1 MYKNRCVNGKA
12 YNLTKKCL
20 AGTIAI
26 TLLLSATPIVTAQQ
40 NTVTTNVKQLV
51 KEDEQEINRT
61 EEGDITYVVSTEKD
75 SLKEK
80 YNDKVVDTNETQE
93 DYQDDSF
100 IIADVSRSDINAID
114 KTKDTIVEKDYLLE
128 GSGESNETWQKSLD
142 YVVDGAWDV
151 KAIHAENADL
161 PKKVTKKVKIA
172 VLDSGADKFS
182 AGQLAGSVNFVNP
195 DEDGFG
201 NDATGHGTAVQ
212 NVILSDGE
220 TTKSVLED
228 NKAVELYSVKVLD
241 ENNQA
246 PISRIIAAI
255 NWCIDN
261 GMNVVNMSFG
271 TLAKSQILQDAI
283 ERADKAGVLLIAAA
297 GNSGEADGSTVEYPA
312 AYPQVLGVGSVNQKM
327 EVSEFSSRG
336 KGVDLVAPGEN
347 VPVTVPWGFYGVQ
360 SGTSFAAPHVT
371 AVAGILWAQNRSKT
385 SAEIASLL
393 RASANAA
400 WDKQEAGNGIVDLDY
415 AEQVADTYQ
424 VSDENKVSQSN
435 EDQLTEYAVPTVVQ
449 DRWAKQDNQL
459 YYDKSGLHYS
469 HKGLL
474 QQATA
479 IDISADQM
487 QYLYA
492 AIQLPDDRK
501 NIVYKKT
508 QNGKVIEKKTFS
520 ECRALHAGRYSSP
533 ATDEKA
539 YSNYVATC
547 RCLYN
552 CAYLLEYEG
561 YSKDQLKTYINN
573 HYDSNLQDSQDIKDA
588 KKDLRI
594 AVNVAY
600 DNTFQLKDSTGTLT
614 LANKRKLLFLAF
626 ALHTATDAYSHQYV
640 IRPTEYA
647 SIRGNTRL
655 ERLNGVLFG
664 AFGDNTPAKIN
675 FHFSDTTKMKTK
687 FDSGKCVI
695 KMLDYF
701 ATETKCH
708 EYYDDNISYIYDRYN
723 LAAKNA
729 VTHLLSLY
737 TGTKI
742 NKFDPRIFVNSKFN
756 GSDLTGRIP
765 IFNLKANV
773 RAAGYTPSQWI
784 KSTVTKCGMDT
795 AWERLSHW

>member
-1 MYKNRCVNGKA
+1 MNTKRKMRNI
-12 YNLTKKCL
+12 TKKCL

-424 VSDENKVSQSN
+424 VSAENKVSQSN

-449 DRWAKQDNQL
+449 ARWAAHAVEGGMQ
-459 YYDKSGLHYS
+459 YS
-469 HKGLL
+469 HQGLL
-474 QQATA
+474 N
-479 IDISADQM
+479 IISPTCISKEELE
-487 QYLYA
+487 YLYEVVA
-492 AIQLPDDRK
+492 EADVSLAERR
-501 NIVYKKT
+501 V
-508 QNGKVIEKKTFS
+508 
-520 ECRALHAGRYSSP
+520 LHAGRYED
-533 ATDEKA
+533 T
-539 YSNYVATC
+539 YSNYVAAE

-552 CAYLLEYEG
+552 CVYLIEHQNYT
-561 YSKDQLKTYINN
+561 KDQLKEYIHN
-573 HYDSNLQDSQDIKDA
+573 HYNSSEQPGSAITEA
-588 KKDLRI
+588 RKDLRI
-594 AVNVAY
+594 IINNAY
-600 DNTFQLKDSTGTLT
+600 DNVYKSTSLSSKKIKE
-614 LANKRKLLFLAF
+614 LNFLGF
-626 ALHTATDAYSHQYV
+626 ALHLAGDTFSHQYV
-640 IRPTEYA
+640 IAKSEFSKIYNNKR
-647 SIRGNTRL
+647 I
-655 ERLNGVLFG
+655 ERLNGKLLEKPTQL
-664 AFGDNTPAKIN
+664 D
-675 FHFSDTTKMKTK
+675 FSANKAILKNK

-695 KMLDYF
+695 KYLDKYVRSDQ
-701 ATETKCH
+701 EKLCH
-708 EYYDDNISYIYDRYN
+708 KYYDDNISFIYDRYI
-723 LAAKNA
+723 LASKNA
-729 VTHLLSLY
+729 MTHLLSLY
-737 TGTKI
+737 AGQGTIK
-742 NKFDPRIFVNSKFN
+742 KFDPRIFINN
-756 GSDLTGRIP
+756 TYTGANNTGRIP
-765 IFNLKANV
+765 VLNLKNNV
-773 RAAGYTPSQWI
+773 KAAGYTPSQWI
-784 KSTVTKCGMDT
+784 KTTITGCDMDT

>member
-1 MYKNRCVNGKA
+1 MKLKSPHFDKLKS
-12 YNLTKKCL
+12 LTKKQKKLIL
-20 AGTIAI
+20 AGIA
-26 TLLLSATPIVTAQQ
+26 LLLLILAACYTVFIAPLLQKEQWIYKEETVERGTLKVGVTESGSLEYNTKSIDYDLNLDVSDDDEDDSEEDDDDTVQKYLKIEEIYAASGQRVTEGEELLKFTEDSVEAVRALLQNAVVEAQADYAAAESTYELSLLEAQTDYDTQKISASYAASIRNTSGTSVTNKVASLQVQ
-40 NTVTTNVKQLV
+40 LEQKQANTASL
-51 KEDEQEINRT
+51 QEKLT
-61 EEGDITYVVSTEKD
+61 QA
-75 SLKEK
+75 
-80 YNDKVVDTNETQE
+80 QE

-400 WDKQEAGNGIVDLDY
+400 WDEQEAGNGIVDLDY

-424 VSDENKVSQSN
+424 VSAENKVSQSN

-449 DRWAKQDNQL
+449 ARWAAHAVE
-459 YYDKSGLHYS
+459 G
-469 HKGLL
+469 G
-474 QQATA
+474 
-479 IDISADQM
+479 M
-487 QYLYA
+487 QYLSL
-492 AIQLPDDRK
+492 IH
-501 NIVYKKT
+501 I
-508 QNGKVIEKKTFS
+508 S
-520 ECRALHAGRYSSP
+520 E
-533 ATDEKA
+533 
-539 YSNYVATC
+539 
-547 RCLYN
+547 
-552 CAYLLEYEG
+552 
-561 YSKDQLKTYINN
+561 
-573 HYDSNLQDSQDIKDA
+573 
-588 KKDLRI
+588 
-594 AVNVAY
+594 
-600 DNTFQLKDSTGTLT
+600 
-614 LANKRKLLFLAF
+614 
-626 ALHTATDAYSHQYV
+626 
-640 IRPTEYA
+640 PT
-647 SIRGNTRL
+647 R
-655 ERLNGVLFG
+655 
-664 AFGDNTPAKIN
+664 
-675 FHFSDTTKMKTK
+675 H
-687 FDSGKCVI
+687 
-695 KMLDYF
+695 
-701 ATETKCH
+701 
-708 EYYDDNISYIYDRYN
+708 
-723 LAAKNA
+723 
-729 VTHLLSLY
+729 
-737 TGTKI
+737 
-742 NKFDPRIFVNSKFN
+742 
-756 GSDLTGRIP
+756 
-765 IFNLKANV
+765 
-773 RAAGYTPSQWI
+773 
-784 KSTVTKCGMDT
+784 
-795 AWERLSHW
+795 

>member
-400 WDKQEAGNGIVDLDY
+400 WDEQEAGNGIVDLDY

-424 VSDENKVSQSN
+424 VSAENKVSQSN

-449 DRWAKQDNQL
+449 ARWNASDNSDC
-459 YYDKSGLHYS
+459 YKNSKLHNS
-469 HKGLL
+469 HQGLL
-474 QQATA
+474 DVLQPTC
-479 IDISADQM
+479 ISKEKLT
-487 QYLYA
+487 YLYTVVA
-492 AIQLPDDRK
+492 KADSSDVVYNDSEMK
-501 NIVYKKT
+501 NVSLLT
-508 QNGKVIEKKTFS
+508 
-520 ECRALHAGRYSSP
+520 CRVLHAGRY
-533 ATDEKA
+533 DNK
-539 YSNYVATC
+539 YSNYVAAA

-552 CAYLLEYEG
+552 SVYLINHQD
-561 YSKDQLKTYINN
+561 YSKDQLKQYAHN
-573 HYDSNLQDSQDIKDA
+573 HYDSNEKTSDAIIKA
-588 KKDLRI
+588 RKHLRI
-594 AVNVAY
+594 IINEAY
-600 DNTFQLKDSTGTLT
+600 DNTYRTTNLDKKTIKEL
-614 LANKRKLLFLAF
+614 NFLGF
-626 ALHTATDAYSHQYV
+626 ALHIVADAFAHQYV
-640 IRPTEYA
+640 IAPSEFNGIYN
-647 SIRGNTRL
+647 NTRL
-655 ERLNGVLFG
+655 ERYNGWKFD
-664 AFGDNTPAKIN
+664 DNNNKKIS
-675 FHFSDTTKMKTK
+675 FKFSANKSNMKTK

-695 KMLDYF
+695 KYL
-701 ATETKCH
+701 ETYVRSDQEKLCH
-708 EYYDDNISYIYDRYN
+708 RYYDDNISFIYDRYN
-723 LAAKNA
+723 LASKNA
-729 VTHLLSLY
+729 VANLLSLY
-737 TGTKI
+737 AGQGTVK
-742 NKFDPRIFVNSKFN
+742 KFDPRAFINNTYTGN
-756 GSDLTGRIP
+756 GNAGRMP
-765 IFNLKANV
+765 VWNLKENV
-773 RAAGYTPSQWI
+773 KAAGYTPSQWI
-784 KSTVTKCGMDT
+784 KSTVTSGSMDA
-795 AWERLSHW
+795 AWEKLSHW